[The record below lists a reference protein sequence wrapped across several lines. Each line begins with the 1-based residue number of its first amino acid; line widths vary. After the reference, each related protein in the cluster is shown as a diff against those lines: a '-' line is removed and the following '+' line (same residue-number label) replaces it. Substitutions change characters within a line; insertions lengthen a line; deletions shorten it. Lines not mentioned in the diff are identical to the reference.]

1 MRTRE
6 IIFTPEA
13 EDDLD
18 HIYNQISERASPRI
32 AFAFVSRI
40 EAFCRSLTH
49 AAERGTDRS
58 DVSPGMRSLGFE
70 RRVTIVLHVEDTTA
84 SVVRIFPAGRNWI
97 EEFAQDG

>member
-1 MRTRE
+1 MKTRE
-6 IIFTPEA
+6 IIITPEA

-18 HIYNQISERASPRI
+18 HLYNEISQRASPSI
-32 AFAFVSRI
+32 AYAFVARI

-70 RRVTIVLHVEDTTA
+70 RRVTIVLHIEDATA
-84 SVVRIFPAGRNWI
+84 SVVRIFPAGRNWT
-97 EEFAQDG
+97 EDFT